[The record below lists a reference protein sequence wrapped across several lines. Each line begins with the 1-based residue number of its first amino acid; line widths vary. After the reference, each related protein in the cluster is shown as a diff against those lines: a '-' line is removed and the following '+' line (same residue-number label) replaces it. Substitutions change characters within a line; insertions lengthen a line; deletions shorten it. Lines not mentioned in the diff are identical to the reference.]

1 MIALF
6 SRRSMPVMFRRSA
19 LAALCLTALVSGAWT
34 LRGAAQ
40 QPGSAPS
47 ARELAPSLH
56 ARTPRRLVIRNAMVI
71 YGNARP
77 PYSPVDVIVENG
89 TISYGT
95 DVMVV
100 NGKTVS
106 NETAV
111 GASGRGRPRRRQ

>member
-1 MIALF
+1 
-6 SRRSMPVMFRRSA
+6 MPVMFRRSA
-19 LAALCLTALVSGAWT
+19 LAALCLTALVSGPWT

-47 ARELAPSLH
+47 AGDLAPLLH
-56 ARTPRRLVIRNAMVI
+56 ARTPRRLIIRNAMVI

-77 PYSPVDVIVENG
+77 PYGPADAIVENG

-111 GASGRGRPRRRQ
+111 AASGRGRPRSRQ